1 MRGALV
7 SLILKKDFVSI
18 TIREITE
25 RAEVAYITFYRHY
38 ESLDQLLMEVLDEGL
53 VELMTHIE
61 TLAKQSDTSALET
74 EGRLIFEY
82 IEQKADLFSILF
94 KSQSVTRVRGKVV
107 WNIAAIFQKSCVP
120 LERLGNQITIN
131 IASNHIA
138 TSLLSLIEWW
148 LENNMNPSPT
158 EMGKVYKS
166 LIIDSTVGAVSS
178 LAAVARQI
186 TTSSR
191 LGSFFCHQPH
201 IHFPFAFYIHSAAR
215 LTYKLILD

>member
-1 MRGALV
+1 MPRKSSPVNIDPRVKRTRRLLRDALV
-7 SLILKKDFVSI
+7 SLILKKDFASI

-61 TLAKQSDTSALET
+61 TLAKQSDKSSLET
-74 EGRLIFEY
+74 EGRLIFEF
-82 IEQKADLFSILF
+82 IGQKADLFHILL
-94 KSQSVTRVRGKVV
+94 KSQSVTRVRKRVV
-107 WNIAAIFQKSCVP
+107 SNISAIFQKSCVP
-120 LERLGNQITIN
+120 LERLGNQVTIN

-148 LENNMNPSPT
+148 LENNMKPSPI

-178 LAAVARQI
+178 LSAVA
-186 TTSSR
+186 
-191 LGSFFCHQPH
+191 G
-201 IHFPFAFYIHSAAR
+201 
-215 LTYKLILD
+215 

>member
-1 MRGALV
+1 MPRKSSPVNIDPRVKRTRRLLRDALV
-7 SLILKKDFVSI
+7 SLILKKDFASI

-53 VELMTHIE
+53 AELMAHIE

-82 IEQKADLFSILF
+82 IEQKADLFRILL
-94 KSQSVTRVRGKVV
+94 KSQSVTRVRRKVV
-107 WNIAAIFQKSCVP
+107 GNIAAIFQKSCVP
-120 LERLGNQITIN
+120 LERLGNQVTIN

-148 LENNMNPSPT
+148 LENDMEPSTT

-178 LAAVARQI
+178 LVVNTRK
-186 TTSSR
+186 SSVLHNR
-191 LGSFFCHQPH
+191 VPTKKHH
-201 IHFPFAFYIHSAAR
+201 I
-215 LTYKLILD
+215 

>member
-1 MRGALV
+1 MPRKSSPVNIDPRIKRTRRLLRDALV
-7 SLILKKDFVSI
+7 SLILKKDFASI
-18 TIREITE
+18 TIREVTE

-53 VELMTHIE
+53 TELMIHIE

-82 IEQKADLFSILF
+82 IEQKADLFRILL
-94 KSQSVTRVRGKVV
+94 KSQSVTRIRKKVV
-107 WNIAAIFQKSCVP
+107 SNISAIFQKSCVP
-120 LERLGNQITIN
+120 LERLGNQVTIN
-131 IASNHIA
+131 MASNHIA

-148 LENNMNPSPT
+148 LENNMKPSPI

-178 LAAVARQI
+178 LSAVAR
-186 TTSSR
+186 
-191 LGSFFCHQPH
+191 
-201 IHFPFAFYIHSAAR
+201 
-215 LTYKLILD
+215 